1 MEKVVNKSFID
12 DREVTLIA
20 ERFGTKFY
28 VDNED
33 KLIIYITNYE
43 EVVAVINPNTDG
55 IIDIKDEFKTN
66 TELV

>member
-1 MEKVVNKSFID
+1 MEKVVNKSFIC

-33 KLIIYITNYE
+33 KEVIYITNYD
-43 EVVAVINPNTDG
+43 EVVAKINPNTDW
-55 IIDIKDEFKTN
+55 IIDIDSSISKDETN
-66 TELV
+66 

>member
-1 MEKVVNKSFID
+1 METVVNKSFIG

-33 KLIIYITNYE
+33 KEIIYITNYDD
-43 EVVAVINPNTDG
+43 VIAKINPNTDC
-55 IIDIKDEFKTN
+55 IIDIKDEYKTGKQ
-66 TELV
+66 LI